1 MTIDKRSGTL
11 KGEFK
16 KSQQGA
22 ERPIGMPGGNKSASN
37 NPHKSGHKK

>member
-16 KSQQGA
+16 KPGQKGA
-22 ERPIGMPGGNKSASN
+22 ERPIGMAGGNKSASN
-37 NPHKSGHKK
+37 NPHKSGHK